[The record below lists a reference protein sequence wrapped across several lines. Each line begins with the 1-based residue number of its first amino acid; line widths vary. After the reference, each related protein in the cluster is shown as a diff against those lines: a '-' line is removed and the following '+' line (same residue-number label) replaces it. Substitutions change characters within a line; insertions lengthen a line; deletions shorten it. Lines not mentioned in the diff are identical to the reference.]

1 MSNELWG
8 RKIEVIIRNK
18 VLTYPELYIEFETN
32 FDTEPIPDLGEV
44 NIYNL
49 SDNTLAEITLG
60 DGIIVNAG
68 YNDDIGSIFHGVISE
83 IETTNE
89 GVDTV
94 TKIKMINVTQ
104 QYLNRYI
111 NFAYGAGAN
120 TKYLIRDMLDYAG
133 GLKPNINNPTNN
145 ITYPRGFQATGK
157 IKDVLT
163 RVVEESGSRWLIHG
177 SSISVIPKETGYTQG
192 VYLDAKSGLMS
203 VEKLEKQDGVS
214 THKIEMMLNHAIAPY
229 SLLEVHAKNLD
240 GVVMVVKGKHKSDFT
255 TELEVRTL

>member
-8 RKIEVIIRNK
+8 RNIEVISKNRVFN
-18 VLTYPELYIEFETN
+18 YPDLHIEFETN

-44 NIYNL
+44 TLYNL
-49 SDNTLAEITLG
+49 SDESVASLKNG
-60 DGIIVNAG
+60 DGIILNAG

-89 GVDTV
+89 GVDTA

-104 QYLNRYI
+104 QYLNKYI
-111 NFAYGAGAN
+111 NYCYGPGA
-120 TKYLIRDMLDYAG
+120 TTTYLIKDLLNAAG
-133 GLKPNINNPTNN
+133 GLKANINNPTVNRV
-145 ITYPRGFQATGK
+145 YSRGFQATGK

-163 RVVEESGSRWLIHG
+163 RVVQESNSRWLIHG
-177 SSISVIPKETGYTQG
+177 SSISIIPKQQGYTQG
-192 VYLDAKSGLMS
+192 IYLDAKSGLMS